1 MFKQRLLSGIV
12 LVIIIAVTLYFG
24 GDVTLFVMGAVS
36 LIGMYELYR
45 VYQIEKCALSYLS
58 YLAAVLYYS
67 MIAIEIPRGYFVLFI
82 GYLMLLMTVYV
93 LRYPKYNAEQIMA
106 AFFGLFYVAIMMSFV
121 YKLRVLPTGGY
132 LVVLIFLSS
141 WGCDTLAYCT
151 GMLVGKHKM
160 SPILS
165 PKKTIEGAIGGV
177 IGAVLLG
184 FLYGLFV
191 KKHIYFGYNVLIV
204 YPVVCG
210 GGAILSM
217 IGDLA
222 ASAIK
227 RNHDIK
233 DYGKLIPGHGGIL
246 DRFDSMIFT
255 APTIYYLM
263 IVLTKGILIQ

>member
-45 VYQIEKCALSYLS
+45 IYQIEKCALSYLS

-67 MIAIEIPRGYFVLFI
+67 MIAIEIPRGYFVLFV

-191 KKHIYFGYNVLIV
+191 KNHIYFGYDVLIV